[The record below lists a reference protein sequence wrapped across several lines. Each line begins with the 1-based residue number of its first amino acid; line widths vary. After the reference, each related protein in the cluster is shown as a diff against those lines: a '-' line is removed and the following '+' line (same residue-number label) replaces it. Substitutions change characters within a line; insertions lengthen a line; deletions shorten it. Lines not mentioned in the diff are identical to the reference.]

1 MKEDLVRIV
10 ARLYTLKDEIEDNN
24 TRQKLEL
31 EETIDDLERMILD
44 DGQEKDLEE
53 IAERA
58 KWVCSICGKNTFD
71 VDYDYIG
78 SAYNHLGCE
87 LEVEVK
93 QEKDYP
99 YNTEFG
105 DGKTKEE
112 MESIDE
118 ENMLDDEDSME
129 LYPWHGKPH
138 EEEG

>member
-1 MKEDLVRIV
+1 MESVMKEDLVRIV

-44 DGQEKDLEE
+44 GGQEKDLEE

-71 VDYDYIG
+71 VDFDYIG

-87 LEVEVK
+87 LEVESNNSAGINPNIAEDVD
-93 QEKDYP
+93 ESDKDKP
-99 YNTEFG
+99 MVF
-105 DGKTKEE
+105 
-112 MESIDE
+112 
-118 ENMLDDEDSME
+118 DDEDDAE